1 MATQKIAAES
11 NQIDAEMYDLSKFP
25 ELKEKYQIMAVPCL
39 IVDNGHHNGTDYY
52 AIREKQAEL
61 LQKVRQFCFIILLIF
76 TETVLCDIE
85 EV

>member
-1 MATQKIAAES
+1 MGIKCFLVKKES
-11 NQIDAEMYDLSKFP
+11 RRLWKCSK
-25 ELKEKYQIMAVPCL
+25 
-39 IVDNGHHNGTDYY
+39 HHNGTDHY

>member
-39 IVDNGHHNGTDYY
+39 IVDNGD
-52 AIREKQAEL
+52 
-61 LQKVRQFCFIILLIF
+61 KVLFGKKGVEEIV
-76 TETVLCDIE
+76 EVLE
-85 EV
+85 AS